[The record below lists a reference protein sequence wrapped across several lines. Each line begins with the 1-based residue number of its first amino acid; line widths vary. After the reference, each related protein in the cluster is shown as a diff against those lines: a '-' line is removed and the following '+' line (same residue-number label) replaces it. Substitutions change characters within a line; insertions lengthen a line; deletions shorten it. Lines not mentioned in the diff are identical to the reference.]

1 MKKEKRARAG
11 GRARRRRK
19 AARPPAGGAGKTLRA
34 LGFAQ
39 KLTLAMLLVL
49 AMALSLGGAV
59 VLAGNF
65 DDALNEAGQQA
76 EVQHLLQCYAL
87 ESDLLD
93 VAARGETVTDS
104 HLARY
109 GRSLED

>member
-1 MKKEKRARAG
+1 MKKEKRARA
-11 GRARRRRK
+11 RRTGAQAAESG
-19 AARPPAGGAGKTLRA
+19 AARPAGGAGKTLRA

-65 DDALNEAGQQA
+65 DDALNEAGQQRRCSICCNA
-76 EVQHLLQCYAL
+76 MRWNPTCWTWPRG
-87 ESDLLD
+87 
-93 VAARGETVTDS
+93 ARP
-104 HLARY
+104 
-109 GRSLED
+109 

>member
-1 MKKEKRARAG
+1 MKKEKRARA
-11 GRARRRRK
+11 RRTGAQAAESG
-19 AARPPAGGAGKTLRA
+19 AARPAGGAGKTLRA

-76 EVQHLLQCYAL
+76 EVQYLLQCYAL
-87 ESDLLD
+87 ESDQI
-93 VAARGETVTDS
+93 
-104 HLARY
+104 
-109 GRSLED
+109 GRAHV